1 MNLIDVSNAQGKVD
15 WVKVK
20 AAGINGAWLKATEGV
35 TFNDSW
41 YASNKRQAD
50 ARGIRTGAYHF
61 ARPEHNSAVAE
72 ADHFSHVIG
81 KPGRRDL
88 KPVLDMEGKGDE
100 AWAHAFCKRV
110 RENLGVTPIF
120 YSYSS
125 WIAEHN
131 FKTPVGNGLWLANYD
146 GLLHIAPAP
155 APWKRY
161 VAHQY
166 TSTAKMP
173 GVTGNCDRSWG
184 RLTGC
189 LAHPLLGLL

>member
-1 MNLIDVSNAQGKVD
+1 VNLIDCSNAQGSIN
-15 WVKVK
+15 WVAVK
-20 AAGINGAWLKATEGV
+20 NAGVQGAWLKATEGV

-41 YASNKRQAD
+41 YATNRRRANVI
-50 ARGIRTGAYHF
+50 GLRTGAYHF
-61 ARPEHNSAVAE
+61 ARPENNSAVAE

-110 RENLGVTPIF
+110 RENLGVTTIF
-120 YSYSS
+120 YSYSA
-125 WIAEHN
+125 WIKEHN

-146 GLLHIAPAP
+146 GLLHTVTAPK
-155 APWKRY
+155 PWKRY

-166 TSTAKMP
+166 TDKGIVP
-173 GVTGNCDRSWG
+173 GVRGDCDRSWG
-184 RLTGC
+184 RLIGC
-189 LAHPLLGLL
+189 LAHPVLGAL